1 MTNTMVGNKKKWL
14 FSGPKERT
22 MTLDEA
28 IVHAEEEAKKQ
39 REYAKAVENRWGS
52 QVTGY
57 SVHSQ
62 CAAEHEQLAG
72 WLRELKDY
80 RSKNI

>member
-1 MTNTMVGNKKKWL
+1 MSTMVGNRKKWL
-14 FSGPKERT
+14 FGGPKEKA

-28 IVHAEEEAKKQ
+28 IVHAEEEAKEQ

-52 QVTGY
+52 KVTGY
-57 SVHSQ
+57 SIHSRN
-62 CAAEHEQLAG
+62 AAEHEQLAG

-80 RSKNI
+80 RSRNI